1 MFKKVFGDS
10 KDKMPL
16 RKLLECVLGIN
27 PKEITILNS
36 EIIGSSYYN
45 KGTIVDLIVEIE
57 DGTKIG
63 IEMNTNVNRS
73 LINRN
78 LYYMFKMIGQ
88 DRKRGSMYKELKKHI
103 QINFDCEGYH
113 KEPIMRYKLMEEKTK
128 DILTDKIEIIRI
140 DVPYF
145 VNKCYNEDVNELD
158 YKDRFI
164 GLIGIED
171 MSFAKTII
179 NGDKS
184 MEDIMK
190 KVDDFSVNEEILGAY
205 DAEEHRKF
213 VEWSIREQYKEE
225 AQEAAKKAQEAAKE
239 AQEAA
244 KEALEEAKEA
254 SKEALKQ
261 GIEQGILNIAKNM
274 KKEQLDIN
282 IISKVTGLSK
292 EQIEDL

>member
-1 MFKKVFGDS
+1 MIYIGGDNIIEEKKIIPLKFDLMFKKVFGNAE
-10 KDKMPL
+10 DKMPL
-16 RKLLECVLGIN
+16 KKLLDCVLGIK

-63 IEMNTNVNRS
+63 IEMNTNVNKN

-78 LYYMFKMIGQ
+78 LFYMFKIMVQ
-88 DRKRGSMYKELKKHI
+88 NRKKGSMYKNLEKHI

-113 KEPIMRYKLMEEKTK
+113 EEPIMRYMFMEEKTK

-145 VNKCYNEDVNELD
+145 VEKCYNEDVKNLD

-164 GLIGIED
+164 GLIGAEDIEL
-171 MSFAKTII
+171 AKTITA
-179 NGDKS
+179 GDES
-184 MEDIMK
+184 MEEIMK
-190 KVDDFSVNEEILGAY
+190 KMEDFSVNEEILGAY

-213 VEWSIREQYKEE
+213 VEESIMEQHREEGFEEGKE
-225 AQEAAKKAQEAAKE
+225 QGI
-239 AQEAA
+239 
-244 KEALEEAKEA
+244 
-254 SKEALKQ
+254 KQ
-261 GIEQGILNIAKNM
+261 GIDREKTNIAKNM
-274 KKEQLDIN
+274 KKENLDIE
-282 IISKVTGLSK
+282 IISKITGFSK
-292 EQIEDL
+292 EEIEEL